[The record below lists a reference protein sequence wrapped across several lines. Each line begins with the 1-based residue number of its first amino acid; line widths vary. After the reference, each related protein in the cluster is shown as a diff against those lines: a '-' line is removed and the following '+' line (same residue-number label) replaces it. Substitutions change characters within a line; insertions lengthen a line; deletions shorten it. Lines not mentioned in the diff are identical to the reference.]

1 MKTVRIVFML
11 LGFICLALG
20 TIGVIIPILPTV
32 PFYLA
37 TVFFS
42 QIHLRN
48 CITGLPV
55 QSCIKS
61 IWNPMCKSVV

>member
-37 TVFFS
+37 TVFFFRKFIS
-42 QIHLRN
+42 E
-48 CITGLPV
+48 TA
-55 QSCIKS
+55 
-61 IWNPMCKSVV
+61 